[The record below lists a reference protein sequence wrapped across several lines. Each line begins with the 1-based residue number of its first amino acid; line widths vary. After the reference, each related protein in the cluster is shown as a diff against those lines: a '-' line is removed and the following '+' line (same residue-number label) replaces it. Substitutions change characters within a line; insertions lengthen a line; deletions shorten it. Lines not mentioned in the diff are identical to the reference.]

1 MSEMAP
7 EYKEVVLKQIIRT
20 MTNLHRDYSLLAQD
34 VAEEL
39 GLGVREVRKLLE
51 EELGTTF
58 RGLLNEMRL
67 KTAKELT
74 LSGEARGWRE
84 VALKAGFN
92 DSRYFSRIFKRQEGC
107 TWSEWKAEAERALL
121 REKGIPDLRKEPDEG
136 NNKSTDSGGDGVSC
150 SAN

>member
-1 MSEMAP
+1 MDKDQDLL
-7 EYKEVVLKQIIRT
+7 KEAIRV
-20 MTNLHRDYSLLAQD
+20 MTSLHRDYNLLAQD

-39 GLGVREVRKLLE
+39 GIGTVALRRMLE
-51 EELGTTF
+51 EELGITF

-121 REKGIPDLRKEPDEG
+121 REKGIPDLREDRDEAG
-136 NNKSTDSGGDGVSC
+136 SDLGGSGDGDSRGGDGKVDV
-150 SAN
+150 

>member
-1 MSEMAP
+1 MDKDQDLL
-7 EYKEVVLKQIIRT
+7 KEAIRV
-20 MTNLHRDYSLLAQD
+20 MTSLHQDYNLLAQD

-39 GLGVREVRKLLE
+39 GIGVVALRRLLE
-51 EELGTTF
+51 EELGITF

-74 LSGEARGWRE
+74 LSGEAKGWRE

-107 TWSEWKAEAERALL
+107 TWSEWKAEAEKALL
-121 REKGIPDLRKEPDEG
+121 REKGIPDLREEPDEG